1 MNSGDLRHR
10 VELQQRV
17 KSRNAV
23 GEETYSWLTYATV
36 WAAVEPLT
44 GRELYEAQQISAEVT
59 VRVRVRYL
67 KSVSVE
73 HRVLFD
79 SRGFNV
85 NFVQNIE
92 ERNRELVL
100 LCKEAA

>member
-23 GEETYSWLTYATV
+23 GEETYTWFTYATV

-67 KSVSVE
+67 KSMSTE

-85 NFVQNIE
+85 NFVQNLE